1 MPAGDFEWH
10 AAAFLN
16 TLKNQR
22 RQSPHT
28 LRAYTKDL
36 CVLKALLFEKN
47 STLTVENIQSLHIR
61 AALASLRRQG
71 LSAHSIARTLSAWRA
86 FFRYLLENGVLKANP
101 VLGLHAP
108 KSAKLLPESLSVD
121 ETMVLLDSPHSAVQ
135 EWLNIRDQ
143 AIFELFY
150 SSGLRVSEL
159 VALNLGDL
167 STIFDDGT
175 LRVLGKR
182 QKTRIVPVGQKA
194 KMALAQWLK
203 IRANIA
209 NVDEPA
215 VFVGRLGER
224 LQARGV
230 ARRLD
235 SCGNASLQR
244 NLHPHMLRH
253 SFASHLLQS
262 SGDLRAVQELL
273 GHSSL
278 ASTQIYTHLDFQ
290 HLAKVYD
297 SAHPRAHRKNNE

>member
-1 MPAGDFEWH
+1 MPDDFETH

-16 TLKNQR
+16 SLKNER

-28 LRAYTKDL
+28 LRAYEKDL
-36 CVLKALLFEKN
+36 RVLRTLLFEKN
-47 STLTVENIQSLHIR
+47 PTLTVENLQNSHIR
-61 AALASLRRQG
+61 AAASALRRQG
-71 LSAHSIARTLSAWRA
+71 LSARSIARSFSAWRA
-86 FFRYLLENGVLKANP
+86 FFRYLIEIGILKANP
-101 VLGLHAP
+101 ALGLHAP

-121 ETMVLLDSPHSAVQ
+121 EAMMLLDSPHTASE
-135 EWLNIRDQ
+135 EWLNVRDQ

-150 SSGLRVSEL
+150 SSGLRLSEL
-159 VALNLGDL
+159 VALNLSDL
-167 STIFDDGT
+167 PTVFDDGT
-175 LRVLGKR
+175 LRVFGKR

-194 KMALAQWLK
+194 KTALAEWLK

-224 LQARGV
+224 LQSRGV
-230 ARRLD
+230 ARRLE
-235 SCGNASLQR
+235 SLGNAVLHR
-244 NLHPHMLRH
+244 HLHPHMLRH
-253 SFASHLLQS
+253 SFASHMLQS

-273 GHSSL
+273 GHASL

-297 SAHPRAHRKNNE
+297 EAHPRAKRK

>member
-1 MPAGDFEWH
+1 MPAGDFESL

-16 TLKNQR
+16 TLKSQR

-101 VLGLHAP
+101 ALGLHAP

-121 ETMVLLDSPHSAVQ
+121 ETMVLLDSPHSAVK

-194 KMALAQWLK
+194 KMALAQ
-203 IRANIA
+203 
-209 NVDEPA
+209 
-215 VFVGRLGER
+215 
-224 LQARGV
+224 
-230 ARRLD
+230 
-235 SCGNASLQR
+235 
-244 NLHPHMLRH
+244 
-253 SFASHLLQS
+253 
-262 SGDLRAVQELL
+262 
-273 GHSSL
+273 
-278 ASTQIYTHLDFQ
+278 
-290 HLAKVYD
+290 
-297 SAHPRAHRKNNE
+297 